1 MKYTHILAACAFMFS
16 AFSSFAEIDAERIR
30 RDVQVMAGEI
40 EQPIK
45 FNNQNRSFRD
55 KNNREYEYRDADV
68 NDMSRYQYQ
77 DDLLN
82 IMFDATKNPA
92 DLKAFEGEILKHISE
107 VKDANTKCEL
117 VRMLE
122 FAGSEKSF
130 APLKKLALG
139 DDETLALVACGALEK
154 MQAKGAG
161 RILVEIFNIA
171 KNQKVKEMA
180 LYAAA
185 KRGDNKKFVKKQQN
199 STKFAS
205 VAKDGSKVLIPTG
218 LDKFQQDFL
227 KNPSKA
233 KALEALKSS
242 NEWEVAFVAPYIA
255 RHENSLMPDL
265 QTAYNSAS
273 PTLKAWIVTRVAEVQ
288 NEASKKFVFENLAEA
303 KEPFVCVSLA
313 LALEK
318 IGGKAAVVEMI
329 KLRDKT
335 RGGPQA
341 IIAWSIE
348 GMNEG
353 GAEIDAY
360 IVEKAK
366 DNDSY
371 ALRLIG
377 LRSIDAKPVLFEK
390 LNSSVWNDALA
401 SYEILAT
408 DDDVEKIIEFAKQ
421 SRPND
426 KQFVYRLGFVVRNAA
441 IRTSEPKKFLS
452 MLENAFKSA
461 SDELSEGLKKC
472 YFLALME
479 CGDADAFIA
488 LAKKVAEGKADKIE
502 ISQLAPFAKRLT
514 KDYWRRMP
522 DHKKY
527 EQLVSEMIAGEKCGD
542 AGKSALEKSLGY
554 IKNRGEEPKR

>member
-1 MKYTHILAACAFMFS
+1 MKYTHILAACAFMLS
-16 AFSSFAEIDAERIR
+16 AFSSFAEIDAARIK

-82 IMFDATKNPA
+82 ILFDATKNPA
-92 DLKAFEGEILKHISE
+92 DLQAFEREILANLES

-130 APLKKLALG
+130 AFLKKAALS
-139 DDETLALVACGALEK
+139 DDETLALVSCGALQK
-154 MQAKGAG
+154 MPAKNAG
-161 RILVEIFNIA
+161 NVLVEIFKSA
-171 KNQKVKEMA
+171 KNPNVKNMA
-180 LYAAA
+180 LYAVA
-185 KRGDNKKFVKKQQN
+185 KRGDKKQFVDSQKK
-199 STKFAS
+199 SKDFAI
-205 VAKDGSKVLIPTG
+205 VAMDGAGVLVPTS

-233 KALEALKSS
+233 KAQEALKSA
-242 NEWEVAFVAPYIA
+242 NEWEVAFVVPYIA
-255 RHENSLMPDL
+255 SKENSLMADL

-273 PTLKAWIVTRVAEVQ
+273 PTLKAWIITNLATVQ
-288 NEASKKFVFENLAEA
+288 NEAAKKFVFDNLEDA
-303 KEPFVCVSLA
+303 KDPFVCVSLA

-318 IGGKAAVVEMI
+318 IGGKEAVVEMI

-335 RGGPQA
+335 RGLPHA
-341 IIAWSIE
+341 IIAWAME
-348 GMNEG
+348 GMQKG
-353 GAEIDAY
+353 GAEIDAF
-360 IVEKAK
+360 IIEKAK
-366 DNDSY
+366 QDDSN
-371 ALRLIG
+371 AIRLIG
-377 LRSIDAKPVLFEK
+377 LRSIDAKPILFEK
-390 LNSSVWNDALA
+390 LNSRVWGDALA

-408 DDDVEKIIEFAKQ
+408 DEDVEKIIEFAK
-421 SRPND
+421 RNKPND
-426 KQFVYRLGFVVRNAA
+426 KQFVYRLGFVVRNVA
-441 IRTSEPKKFLS
+441 IRTSDAQKFLG

-461 SDELSEGLKKC
+461 PKEISEGLEKC

-479 CGDADAFIA
+479 CGDANAFMA
-488 LAKKVAEGKADKIE
+488 LAKKVADGKAGKIE

-514 KDYWRRMP
+514 RDNWRRMP
-522 DHKKY
+522 DHQKC
-527 EQLVSEMIAGEKCGD
+527 EQLVSDMIAGAKCGE
-542 AGKSALEKSLGY
+542 AEKSALEKSLGY
-554 IKNRGEEPKR
+554 IKNRGEEPR